1 MPVHII
7 GTSHIARESVR
18 EIKRYLEEEKPEL
31 IALELDLQ
39 RAAALMNKQPQ
50 RLSLLQGLRIGLKG
64 YLFALIGRY
73 VQQKLGKMV
82 GVSPGA
88 EMKAALQAAQKNRLE
103 VALIDQ
109 PLPVT
114 LKKLSRRLSWR
125 EKGRFLADMLSGMLF
140 PRRQLRKY
148 GLEEFDLTKV
158 PALELIKSMMQL
170 LQKRYPS
177 VYYTLVEERNQ
188 YMARQLQHLQQK
200 HPEKRI
206 LAVVGAGHVEGM
218 REIMGNE

>member
-125 EKGRFLADMLSGMLF
+125 EKGRFLSDILSGMLF
-140 PRRQLRKY
+140 PRRQLKKY
-148 GLEEFDLTKV
+148 GLEEFDLSKV
-158 PALELIKSMMQL
+158 PALELIKSMMHL
-170 LQKRYPS
+170 LQERYPS
-177 VYYTLVEERNQ
+177 VYRTLVEERNE
-188 YMARQLQHLQQK
+188 YMARQLQLLQQK